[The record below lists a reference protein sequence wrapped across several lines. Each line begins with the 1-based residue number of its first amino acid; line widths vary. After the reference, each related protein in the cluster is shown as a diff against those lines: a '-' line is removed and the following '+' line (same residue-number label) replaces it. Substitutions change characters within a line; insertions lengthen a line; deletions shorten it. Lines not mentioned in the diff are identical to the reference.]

1 MIEYVIESQG
11 EEKIAVGIRGD
22 DKTEIIN
29 HYWGFWN
36 WKATSGED
44 LIWTN
49 EQVKPYLGYFWTS
62 KAKLKNSLVE
72 MSANIMI
79 KEGNLSIF
87 KGKKGGIMPFAR
99 EYAEERMKEFRPMT
113 FLVSKNK
120 YDFYNLGQITA
131 ENLSD
136 YDSCKGM
143 SLSQYQRN
151 LKKQHKNI
159 KIQK

>member
-11 EEKIAVGIRGD
+11 EEKVAVGIRGD

-44 LIWTN
+44 LIWAN

-72 MSANIMI
+72 MSANMMI
-79 KEGNLSIF
+79 REGNLSIF
-87 KGKKGGIMPFAR
+87 KGEKGGIMPFAR

-131 ENLSD
+131 ENLAD
-136 YDSCKGM
+136 YDAHKGQN
-143 SLSQYQRN
+143 LSQYQHSRN
-151 LKKQHKNI
+151 HPNNRNKNN
-159 KIQK
+159 

>member
-11 EEKIAVGIRGD
+11 EEKVAVGIRGD
-22 DKTEIIN
+22 DKTEIMN

-36 WKATSGED
+36 WTATSGED
-44 LIWTN
+44 LIWAN
-49 EQVKPYLGYFWTS
+49 EQVKPYLGYCRTS
-62 KAKLKNSLVE
+62 KVKLKNSLVE

-136 YDSCKGM
+136 YDAHKGQN
-143 SLSQYQRN
+143 LSHYQHSRN
-151 LKKQHKNI
+151 HPTNRNKNN
-159 KIQK
+159 